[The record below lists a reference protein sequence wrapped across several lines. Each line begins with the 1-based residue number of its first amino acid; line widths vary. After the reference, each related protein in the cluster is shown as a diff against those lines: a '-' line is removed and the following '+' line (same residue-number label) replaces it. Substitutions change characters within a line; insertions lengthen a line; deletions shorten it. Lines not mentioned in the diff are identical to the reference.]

1 MSVNV
6 YVNQLSTCNW
16 YWFRNICSQINFF
29 KDSQPQMIKWDDHLK
44 NVMCIQNDIPK
55 SLFHSYKPMK
65 KSLTTP
71 VFIVGFITHG
81 HITVYKPDNSTVA
94 DSNNLVCYCFNQG
107 YTSTLKDLQASQE
120 TFKEPLAH
128 KNFEKITLQ
137 ISAHSIVCVQL
148 RLVSK

>member
-1 MSVNV
+1 MFPNQFFQGSTASNDQMGWSFKKC
-6 YVNQLSTCNW
+6 YVHTKWHTKKLVSLIQT
-16 YWFRNICSQINFF
+16 YEEKFNF
-29 KDSQPQMIKWDDHLK
+29 
-44 NVMCIQNDIPK
+44 
-55 SLFHSYKPMK
+55 
-65 KSLTTP
+65 TP
-71 VFIVGFITHG
+71 VFIAGFITHG

-120 TFKEPLAH
+120 TFKEPFSRHGAH